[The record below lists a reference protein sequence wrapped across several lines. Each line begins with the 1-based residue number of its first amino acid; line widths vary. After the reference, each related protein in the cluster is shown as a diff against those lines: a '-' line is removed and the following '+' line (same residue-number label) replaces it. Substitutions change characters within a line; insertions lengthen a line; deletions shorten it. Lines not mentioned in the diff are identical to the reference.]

1 MIFKE
6 FSSKKCHALNNLF
19 SSSVASVV
27 DVMPLNKVLSPNLLN
42 KKSEEEKETFDLV
55 MASKDVFA
63 QVG

>member
-6 FSSKKCHALNNLF
+6 FSSKKCRALNNLF